1 LRPYIV
7 FSYSEEY
14 VRISRFVLF
23 EEGLEGEVR
32 QDVWRKNVS
41 VYFYK
46 LWVGER
52 RFKVEVGE
60 VDGPK
65 EVVGRD
71 NRVE

>member
-1 LRPYIV
+1 M
-7 FSYSEEY
+7 
-14 VRISRFVLF
+14 
-23 EEGLEGEVR
+23 EGEVR